1 MHIFLSDENQQTM
14 EKTLRSILISI
25 SVLAF
30 IFFTKPVKAQDD
42 NTNNHD
48 CYPATVCFDWE
59 HATWHQVGDGGYWT
73 DPLGFGQVVYDP
85 GPYGTCLI
93 SSTGWCMIN
102 YPGYSSISEL
112 GGAPTAFVTIPI
124 PLEIIPPPC
133 SNPPC
138 LSQPTPQPTPQPT
151 AQPSGRCPGAQ
162 VVLGQI
168 SANAKKIAPPFPL
181 VVGQDPSKRGV
192 DLTFSLSI
200 QPTILHSWSW
210 GIVDV
215 TQSCNYDEN
224 GGHSGCPISQ
234 YSNGWSRYWESSS
247 YRYVETNTIW
257 GCIEH
262 ITSYK
267 EGVSV
272 IFPSANLA
280 NSSKSWILND
290 LAQRYPGAFLH
301 HPNWSWGYAGP
312 GYGSFSGFTYLW
324 NFSIQKVQAADPGI
338 YNLVVSG
345 TTSGTPVS
353 QPRSFSIKAGTFD
366 DYLLETTI
374 IH

>member
-1 MHIFLSDENQQTM
+1 MKKVSLAIFLV
-14 EKTLRSILISI
+14 LIW
-25 SVLAF
+25 LF
-30 IFFTKPVKAQDD
+30 IFLDGLTVSAQSD
-42 NTNNHD
+42 NGGGDIND
-48 CYPATVCFDWE
+48 CHTGMICFDWE
-59 HATWHQVGDGGYWT
+59 HASWHQVGDGGYWT
-73 DPLGFGQVVYDP
+73 DPQNFGQVVHDHD
-85 GPYGTCLI
+85 TCYFSG
-93 SSTGWCMIN
+93 SSDWCMIN
-102 YPGYSSISEL
+102 YPGYGFI
-112 GGAPTAFVTIPI
+112 GGTGGNTGYPAVNIPI
-124 PLEIIPPPC
+124 PLKIIPPPC

-138 LSQPTPQPTPQPT
+138 LAQPTAQPT

-200 QPTILHSWSW
+200 QPTILHTWSW
-210 GIVDV
+210 GIVDEI
-215 TQSCNYDEN
+215 QSCNYDEN
-224 GGHSGCPISQ
+224 GGHSGCPMSQ
-234 YSNGWSRYWESSS
+234 YSNGWSRYWESSP
-247 YRYVETNTIW
+247 YRYVVTNTIW

-262 ITSYK
+262 LTSYK

-272 IFPSANLA
+272 IVPSANLA

-312 GYGSFSGFTYLW
+312 GYGSFSGLTYLW
-324 NFSIQKVQAADPGI
+324 NFSIQNVQAADPGI
-338 YNLVVSG
+338 YNLLVSG